1 MKQGFQLKFSQNLSL
16 TPQLQQAIRLL
27 QLSTLELN
35 QEIEMLMQAN
45 PLLERGDASEDEY
58 GNATDNSADEITL
71 NTSSE
76 GSQANNAESTQDYD
90 QEGVQ
95 HNASNEEAYDAEFS
109 EHSTEASQ
117 GDLNQSDLSHGDE
130 SSNELNYTEVS
141 KSEVSQNE
149 SNSAE
154 SMATESNQKDEAAE
168 FQVEFNDEFDE
179 FSNGSRWDENSTPSD
194 DDSDFRQQETLQIS
208 LREHLLSQLKLMPLS
223 ARDQSLALL
232 LVDSI
237 NDDGY
242 LVESLEDIIQEMPL
256 EHEIDLLEIQTAL
269 HLIQH
274 LDPIGVGARSLSECL
289 LLQLEVLPKTT
300 PHLTLAKRMAQHH
313 LPALGARDFVK
324 LRKELA
330 CDEVT
335 LKNVQQIITS
345 LNPRPG
351 SAFSIIGSEH
361 FIQHEV
367 IVKKVKGIWLA
378 SLNDVVIPKLK
389 INQLYASILK
399 RNRDSSSQYLQSQ
412 MQEAKWMIKNIQQ
425 RFSTILRVS
434 QAITD
439 RQRNFFEYGEVAMR
453 PLVLRE
459 IADELDL
466 HESTISRVT
475 TNKYMLTPRGIFE
488 LKYFFGS
495 SVATDTGGTCSATA
509 IRALIKQLVEQ
520 ENPKKPYSDNQIT
533 ELLSKQGIV
542 VARRTIAKYRESL
555 NIAPASLRKSL

>member
-1 MKQGFQLKFSQNLSL
+1 MKQGLQLKFSQSLSL

-35 QEIEMLMQAN
+35 QEIEILMQAN
-45 PLLERGDASEDEY
+45 PLLERGDAGEDEY
-58 GNATDNSADEITL
+58 GNATDNSADEVTL

-76 GSQANNAESTQDYD
+76 NSQENNAEATQDYD
-90 QEGVQ
+90 QYSDQTSDQTGDQNNSQTEG
-95 HNASNEEAYDAEFS
+95 ALSTEFS
-109 EHSTEASQ
+109 ERSTETKQ
-117 GDLNQSDLSHGDE
+117 
-130 SSNELNYTEVS
+130 T
-141 KSEVSQNE
+141 EVSQNDADV
-149 SNSAE
+149 NDTNQAE
-154 SMATESNQKDEAAE
+154 SSTSESKQKDEPSE
-168 FQVEFNDEFDE
+168 FQAEFNDEFDE

-194 DDSDFRQQETLQIS
+194 DDSDFKQQETLQIS

-223 ARDQSLALL
+223 ERDQSLTLL

-242 LVESLEDIIQEMPL
+242 LVESLEDIIEEMPL
-256 EHEIDLLEIQTAL
+256 ELEIELLEIQTAL
-269 HLIQH
+269 RHIQH
-274 LDPIGVGARSLSECL
+274 LDPIGVGARNLSECL
-289 LLQLEVLPKTT
+289 LLQLEALPITT
-300 PHLTLAKRMAQHH
+300 PYLALAKRMAQHH

-330 CDEVT
+330 CDEAT

-351 SAFSIIGSEH
+351 SAFTVIGSEH

-367 IVKKVKGIWLA
+367 IVKKVKGIWIA

-389 INQLYASILK
+389 INQLYANILK

-439 RQRNFFEYGEVAMR
+439 RQRNFLEYGEVAMR

-509 IRALIKQLVEQ
+509 IRALIKQLVDQ
-520 ENPKKPYSDNQIT
+520 ENSKKPYSDNQIT

>member
-1 MKQGFQLKFSQNLSL
+1 MKQGLQLRFSQNLSL

-35 QEIEMLMQAN
+35 QEIDVLMQTN
-45 PLLERGDASEDEY
+45 PLLERGEAGEDEY
-58 GNATDNSADEITL
+58 GNADEVEGDAPNDAHPLDAPLHENGADNSTSPATGDEDYTENPNAFDSSFSEEIPLVKTESSSEEPVEFDL
-71 NTSSE
+71 NATSSDF
-76 GSQANNAESTQDYD
+76 S
-90 QEGVQ
+90 
-95 HNASNEEAYDAEFS
+95 AEF
-109 EHSTEASQ
+109 
-117 GDLNQSDLSHGDE
+117 GDD
-130 SSNELNYTEVS
+130 Y
-141 KSEVSQNE
+141 
-149 SNSAE
+149 
-154 SMATESNQKDEAAE
+154 
-168 FQVEFNDEFDE
+168 DE
-179 FSNGSRWDENSTPSD
+179 FSNGSRWDENSTPAD
-194 DDSDFRQQETLQIS
+194 DDSDYKQQETLQIS
-208 LREHLLSQLKLMPLS
+208 LREYLLSQLKLMPLS
-223 ARDQSLALL
+223 ERDQTLTLL

-242 LVESLEDIIQEMPL
+242 LEESLTDIAEQMPL
-256 EHEIDLLEIQTAL
+256 ELEIDELELQTML
-269 HLIQH
+269 RLIQN
-274 LDPIGVGARSLSECL
+274 LDPAGVGARNLSECL
-289 LLQLEVLPKTT
+289 CLQLALLPADT
-300 PHLTLAKRMAQHH
+300 PHLALAHLVAKQH
-313 LPALGARDFVK
+313 LPALGARDFTK
-324 LRKELA
+324 LRKELG
-330 CDEVT
+330 CDEAT
-335 LKNVQQIITS
+335 LKQVQQLITS

-351 SAFSIIGSEH
+351 SAYSHIGSEH
-361 FIQHEV
+361 YIQHEV
-367 IVKKVKGIWLA
+367 IVKKVKGIWIA
-378 SLNDVVIPKLK
+378 SLNDGVIPKLK

-434 QAITD
+434 QAIVD

-475 TNKYMLTPRGIFE
+475 TSKYMLTPRGIFE

-495 SVATDTGGTCSATA
+495 SVSTDTGGTCSATA
-509 IRALIKQLVEQ
+509 IRALIKKLVED

-533 ELLSKQGIV
+533 DLLAKQGIV